1 MLHRDLDMTFSNLSR
16 LFGVDGRSFGDDLGV
31 DGRLLSHDLGL
42 QTSGKVK
49 KKTYE
54 EVKRGCGTVGKAA
67 ASDPWDLWFEPQH

>member
-42 QTSGKVK
+42 QTPEKVGKKLMKQVS
-49 KKTYE
+49 
-54 EVKRGCGTVGKAA
+54 RGCGTV
-67 ASDPWDLWFEPQH
+67 